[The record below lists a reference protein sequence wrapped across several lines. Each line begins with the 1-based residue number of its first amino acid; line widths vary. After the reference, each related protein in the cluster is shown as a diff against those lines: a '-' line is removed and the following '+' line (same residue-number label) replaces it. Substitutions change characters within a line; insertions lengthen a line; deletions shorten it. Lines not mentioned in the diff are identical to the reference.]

1 MNTKVSQPLHSS
13 DRLLD
18 VIETAAA
25 LGVGERMV
33 RRLIAERRIPFHKIG
48 KHVRVLQSD
57 VDAFIAAGRMDG
69 SVFEHTTG

>member
-18 VIETAAA
+18 VTETAAA

-48 KHVRVLQSD
+48 KHVRVRQSD
-57 VDAFIAAGRMDG
+57 VEAFVAAGAVKPIRPAQAG
-69 SVFEHTTG
+69 A